1 MFKMEET
8 FSAAARGEHLDRMA
22 RESFDVLVIGGGI
35 TGAGVALDAATRGYS
50 VALVE
55 RNDFASGTSSKSTKL
70 AHGGIRYLPQFD
82 FGLVHEALVERGLM
96 LEHVPFLVRPMGFVL
111 PMYQGERHP
120 VGLPITLP
128 GGIGNS
134 WVLDIGLYLY
144 DALAGRRNIQRH
156 QRVSRARALEVVPP
170 LKPEGLRN
178 AFIYYDAQ
186 LDDAR
191 LTLIGLRTASRWN
204 AAIANHAEVMGFE
217 QRDGKLSAALVRD
230 KLTGRDLTIQARHIV
245 NAGGI
250 WAERI
255 EALTGGEAQIEV
267 QPSKGVHLVVE
278 RQRLG
283 LGEMAIV
290 LPQTEDNRIL
300 FVIPWEGRAIIGTT
314 DTGSGNLDHPVASE
328 ADIDY
333 LIRHVNYYLHVNL
346 TRDDIISTYAGY
358 RPLVRSRDKTQ
369 GKNLSRTHAILE
381 NPNGLVSIVG
391 GKLTTWRRM
400 AQDTVDHLARRDH
413 LPIRHPTEH
422 LVLLGAERWQEVA
435 EELAR
440 RGQALGLS
448 ADVLEHLSLYYG
460 GDALTVLNL
469 IDADASLARRIV
481 PDLPFIRAEVVHA
494 CRAEMALTLQDMLA
508 RRTRIAIEDRHRGV
522 EASGDVAALMALQ
535 LGWSAGQRREQ
546 VNAYRAWADKE
557 ALAEEVGV

>member
-1 MFKMEET
+1 MET
-8 FSAAARGEHLDRMA
+8 FSAAARGKHLDRMA
-22 RESFDVLVIGGGI
+22 RDPFDVLVIGGGI
-35 TGAGVALDAATRGYS
+35 TGAAVALDAATRGYS

-128 GGIGNS
+128 GGFGNS

-156 QRVSRARALEVVPP
+156 RRISRAKALTLAPP
-170 LKPEGLRN
+170 LKPKGLRN

-191 LTLIGLRTASRWN
+191 LTLVGLRTAARWN
-204 AAIANHAEVMGFE
+204 AAIANHAEVIGFE
-217 QRDGKLSAALVRD
+217 QRDGKLSAARVRD
-230 KLTGRDLTIQARHIV
+230 KLTGRELTVQARHVV

-250 WAERI
+250 WSEQI
-255 EALTGGEAQIEV
+255 EALTGGEAQLEV
-267 QPSKGVHLVVE
+267 QPSKGVHLVVSRE
-278 RQRLG
+278 RLG
-283 LGEMAIV
+283 LKEMAIV

-314 DTGSGNLDHPVASE
+314 DTGSGDLDHPAATQE
-328 ADIDY
+328 DIDY
-333 LIRHVNYYLHVNL
+333 LIRHVNHYLNADL
-346 TRDDIISTYAGY
+346 TTDDIISTYAGY
-358 RPLVRSRDKTQ
+358 RPLVRSRDKAQ

-400 AQDTVDHLARRDH
+400 GQDTVDHLAKRDH
-413 LPIRHPTEH
+413 QPIKHPTEH
-422 LVLLGAERWQEVA
+422 LQLLGADRWQEVA
-435 EELAR
+435 AELPK

-448 ADVLEHLSLYYG
+448 ADSVEHLGFYYG
-460 GDALTVLNL
+460 GEALAVLDLIGQDAK
-469 IDADASLARRIV
+469 LAERIV
-481 PDLPFIRAEVVHA
+481 PDLPFLRAEVVHA

-508 RRTRIAIEDRHRGV
+508 RRTRIAIEDRQRGV
-522 EASGDVAALMALQ
+522 EVAGDVADLMANQ

-546 VNAYRAWADKE
+546 INAYRIWAGKE
-557 ALAEEVGV
+557 ELPEEVSA

>member
-1 MFKMEET
+1 MET
-8 FSAAARGEHLDRMA
+8 FSAEARGKHLDRMA
-22 RESFDVLVIGGGI
+22 RDPFDVLVIGGGI
-35 TGAGVALDAATRGYS
+35 TGAAVALDAATRGYS

-128 GGIGNS
+128 GGFGNS

-156 QRVSRARALEVVPP
+156 RRISRAKALTLAPS
-170 LKPEGLRN
+170 LKPKGLRN
-178 AFIYYDAQ
+178 AFTYYDAQ

-191 LTLIGLRTASRWN
+191 LTLVGLRTAARWN
-204 AAIANHAEVMGFE
+204 AAIANHAEVIGFE
-217 QRDGKLSAALVRD
+217 QRDGKLSAARVRD
-230 KLTGRDLTIQARHIV
+230 KLTGRELTVQARHIV

-250 WAERI
+250 WSEQI

-267 QPSKGVHLVVE
+267 QPSKGVHLVVSRE
-278 RQRLG
+278 RLG
-283 LGEMAIV
+283 LKEMAIV

-314 DTGSGNLDHPVASE
+314 DTGSGDLDHPTATQE
-328 ADIDY
+328 DIDY
-333 LIRHVNYYLHVNL
+333 LIRHVNHYLNADL
-346 TRDDIISTYAGY
+346 TTDDIISTYAGY
-358 RPLVRSRDKTQ
+358 RPLVRSRDKAQ

-400 AQDTVDHLARRDH
+400 GQDTVDHLAKRDH
-413 LPIRHPTEH
+413 QPIKHPTEH
-422 LVLLGAERWQEVA
+422 LQLLGADRWQEVA
-435 EELAR
+435 AELPK

-448 ADVLEHLSLYYG
+448 ADSVEHLGFYYG
-460 GDALTVLNL
+460 GEALAVLDLIGQDAK
-469 IDADASLARRIV
+469 LAERIV
-481 PDLPFIRAEVVHA
+481 PDLPFLRAEVVHA

-508 RRTRIAIEDRHRGV
+508 RRTRIAIEDRQRGV
-522 EASGDVAALMALQ
+522 EVAGDVADLMANQ

-546 VNAYRAWADKE
+546 INAYRIWAGKE
-557 ALAEEVGV
+557 ELPEEVSA

>member
-1 MFKMEET
+1 MET

-22 RESFDVLVIGGGI
+22 RDLFDVLVIGGGI

-82 FGLVHEALVERGLM
+82 FALVHEALVERGLM

-120 VGLPITLP
+120 VGLPLTLP
-128 GGIGNS
+128 GGFGNS

-144 DALAGRRNIQRH
+144 DFLAGRRNIQRH
-156 QRVSRARALEVVPP
+156 RRISREQALKLAPS
-170 LKPEGLRN
+170 LKSDGLRN
-178 AFIYYDAQ
+178 AFTYYDAQ

-191 LTLIGLRTASRWN
+191 LTLIGLRTAARWN
-204 AAIANHAEVMGFE
+204 AAIANHAEVIGF
-217 QRDGKLSAALVRD
+217 QHQDSKLSAAEVRD
-230 KLTGRDLTIQARHIV
+230 KLTGRELTLRARHIV

-250 WAERI
+250 WAEQI
-255 EALTGGEAQIEV
+255 EALTGSEPQIEV
-267 QPSKGVHLVVE
+267 QPSKGAHLVVARE
-278 RQRLG
+278 RLG
-283 LGEMAIV
+283 LGEMAVV

-314 DTGSGNLDHPVASE
+314 DTGDGDLDHPAASA

-333 LIRHVNYYLHVNL
+333 LIRHVNHYFNVGL
-346 TRDDIISTYAGY
+346 TKEDIISTYAGY

-391 GKLTTWRRM
+391 GKLTTWRLM
-400 AQDTVDHLARRDH
+400 GQDTVDHLARRDH
-413 LPIRHPTEH
+413 LPIKHPTEQ
-422 LVLLGAERWQEVA
+422 LPLLGAERWREVA
-435 EELAR
+435 EELPG

-448 ADVLEHLSLYYG
+448 ADIAEHLSFCYG
-460 GDALTVLNL
+460 GEALALLDL
-469 IDADASLARRIV
+469 IQFDASLAGRIV
-481 PDLPFIRAEVVHA
+481 PDLPFIRAEVAHA

-508 RRTRIAIEDRHRGV
+508 RRTRIAIEDRERGLQAA
-522 EASGDVAALMALQ
+522 EEVAALMALQ
-535 LGWSAGQRREQ
+535 LGWSAGQTREQ
-546 VNAYRAWADKE
+546 ISAYRAWVDKE
-557 ALAEEVGV
+557 GLTEEAGV